1 MTNSPTRF
9 ARSHEGGRRLR
20 PGEAGSTAV
29 AGWDAGASESFPAV
43 SDSLVRRIVWLAFFL
58 AGAALWW
65 PVDAS
70 AARVK
75 EVASVAGVRSN
86 QLTGYG
92 LVVGLDGSGDQT
104 TAAPFTTQSLIS
116 MLQQLGVTIP
126 PGTALQLRNVAAV
139 MVTANLPAYAMPGQQ
154 VDVNVSSIGNAKSL
168 RGGTLVTTPLKGVDG
183 QIYAL
188 AQGNL
193 VIGGAGA
200 AANGSKV
207 VINQLSSGRVPA
219 GATIERSVPNTALQ
233 GDSLQLAMHATD
245 YQTASAV
252 AQAINQ
258 AKGAGTATAIDGRM
272 VRVSM
277 PEQQDKR
284 VAFVADIENLPVQ
297 LAKPAAKVILNART
311 GSVVLNESV
320 TLGACAVAH
329 GNLSVTI
336 STTPSVSQPGPL
348 ANGRTVVTEQSDIS
362 ITAGNKAMIEMPA
375 GVRLSDVVKALNA
388 MGATPQDLLV
398 ILQAMKSAGALHAEI
413 EVI

>member
-1 MTNSPTRF
+1 MTNPPTRF
-9 ARSHEGGRRLR
+9 ARPPGGGHRQR
-20 PGEAGSTAV
+20 PGRAGSAAV
-29 AGWDAGASESFPAV
+29 AGWGMADQRDALADRAV
-43 SDSLVRRIVWLAFFL
+43 RWLVALTFVLAT
-58 AGAALWW
+58 AALWW

-70 AARVK
+70 ATRVR

-92 LVVGLDGSGDQT
+92 LVVGLDGSGDMT

-126 PGTALQLRNVAAV
+126 PGTPLQLRNVAAV
-139 MVTANLPAYAMPGQQ
+139 MVTAVLPAYGMPGQV

-219 GATIERSVPNTALQ
+219 GATIERAVPNGALS

-252 AQAINQ
+252 AQAINK
-258 AKGAGTATAIDGRM
+258 AKGPGTATAIDGRM

-277 PEQQDKR
+277 PGEQDQR
-284 VAFVADIENLPVQ
+284 VAFMADIENLTVQ

-336 STTPSVSQPGPL
+336 STTANVSQPGPF
-348 ANGRTVVTEQSDIS
+348 ANGRTAVTQDSDIS
-362 ITAGNKAMIEMPA
+362 ITAGNKAMLEMPA